1 MSVNYIYN
9 TNGQPEY
16 AVIPIQEWES
26 VKKLIKE
33 STALK
38 SNSNEFKPSDYK
50 GILSNLNLDLDSEIT
65 EMRNQWTRNI

>member
-9 TNGQPEY
+9 SQGQPEY
-16 AVIPIQEWES
+16 AVIPINEWES

-33 STALK
+33 NTLK
-38 SNSNEFKPSDYK
+38 SNLNEFKPSDYK
-50 GILSNLNLDLDSEIT
+50 GILSNLKLDLDSEII